1 MKKCLSVLLIVFM
14 LIGLCACGGN
24 DTKPTEATTQPAITT
39 EPSVLTTE
47 PSVNTTEPTPEAPA
61 NDASMSALANSL
73 GITSQNYPRIDGST
87 STLSIVQ
94 GVWHQMTAEDTVVPF
109 PETASKTVPSYK
121 LLINGDVDMIFVPY
135 ASADVLA
142 QAEEAGVTLEFHKIA
157 AEALVFITPKENTA
171 GNITREQVRS
181 IYLENGIDNWTA
193 LGGADRA
200 LVPLCRN
207 ADSGSQSQMDNLI
220 LENEPMHP
228 DIQNNYVELTMEG
241 MLDQTALY
249 HNGGINGEP
258 TNSYA
263 LGYTLYSYLQN
274 MSEVISS
281 PSLLKMLAYEGVE
294 PTRET
299 IADGSYPLADG
310 YYAVVRS
317 DLPEDHSAFSIISW
331 LQSEAGNQMLDQMG
345 LIPIG
350 N

>member
-1 MKKCLSVLLIVFM
+1 MKKCVSILLIVFM
-14 LIGLCACGGN
+14 LIVLCACGSN
-24 DTKPTEATTQPAITT
+24 DAKHTESTTNDAKAPETT
-39 EPSVLTTE
+39 SK
-47 PSVNTTEPTPEAPA
+47 
-61 NDASMSALANSL
+61 DASMSELANSL

-87 STLSIVQ
+87 STLSIVE
-94 GVWHQMTAEDTVVPF
+94 GIWFQMTAENTEVPF

-121 LLINGDVDMIFVPY
+121 KLINGEVDIIFVPY

-142 QAEEAGVTLEFHKIA
+142 QAEEAGVTLNFYKIA

-171 GNITREQVRS
+171 FNITREQVRS
-181 IYLENGIDNWTA
+181 IYLDNEINSWVA
-193 LGGADRA
+193 LGGDNRA
-200 LVPLCRN
+200 LIPLCRN

-241 MLDQTALY
+241 MLEQTAFY
-249 HNGGINGEP
+249 HNGGIYGEP

-274 MSEVISS
+274 MSKVDSA
-281 PSLLKMLAYEGVE
+281 PSELKMLAYEGVE

-317 DLPEDHSAFSIISW
+317 DLPEEHSAFAIISW
-331 LQSEAGNQMLDQMG
+331 LQSDAGHQMLEERG
-345 LIPIG
+345 LIPLSG
-350 N
+350 